1 MIFLPILFDVLIL
14 ADVLG
19 QTCKSNPWGSRR
31 EEAPGCEALG
41 WTLALSGSEFLGK
54 SVVLELRIHS
64 SALRHCLWKPWDK
77 VKLKEYQQRSSP
89 GVPAGAKTKKKTTG
103 RSPETTTSGGCHSP
117 GDSRYQELEVA
128 LDSSSATI
136 NQLNENIESLEKKA
150 NNDIHKAQTE
160 QLETINILTLE
171 KADLKT
177 TLYHTKRAARH
188 FEEESKDLAG
198 RLQSSLQRIQ
208 ELERALSAVCTQQRE
223 EDRSSSRSEAV
234 LQRQFRQTLKERAL
248 LNAHVTQVTESLKQV
263 QLQRDE
269 YAQHIKGERAR
280 WQERMRKMS
289 VEARTLKE
297 EKMRDT
303 YRIQE
308 LERTLSELKHQIAEP
323 SSSAPPAG
331 PSEVEQLQDEAKHL
345 RKEVESLVE
354 KLQFQVENN
363 QALSLLSKEQK
374 ERLQEQEERLWE
386 QEERRLWE
394 QNERLREQEEWTLQE
409 QESLREQKE
418 RLRDQGE
425 RLRKQEERLRKQEE
439 RLRKQEE
446 RLQKQEERLQ
456 KQEERLRKQEERLR
470 KQEERLT
477 LSQNHKLDKQL
488 AEPQC
493 GFEDLNN
500 EDKSA
505 LQLEQRV
512 KELQEKLS
520 EVKEMEHLEAAS
532 QWNQQLEAHLSL
544 MALPGEGDE
553 GGHRDSEEEEAP
565 RPMPHIP
572 EDLECQEAMSSFM
585 DLPKEKAD
593 RKEQVERLELGFIQ
607 LSGATEGMR
616 DYISEYESQGAV
628 PNTRHQEK
636 EDVMGLAQN
645 EEMKVKLL
653 ELQKLVLPLVCNH
666 EGHDKFPPAAQ
677 NRGDEPAPGAPAPQ
691 ELGAAEE
698 QGDLC
703 EVSLADSVEPAAGEA
718 REGSPRGNPTAEK
731 IVQLLPVMQDTQ
743 EHPGLGSKP
752 CVPFFY
758 RAAENREINIVII

>member
-1 MIFLPILFDVLIL
+1 MIFLPTLFDVLEL
-14 ADVLG
+14 AAVFG
-19 QTCKSNPWGSRR
+19 QTCKSGPWGCRR
-31 EEAPGCEALG
+31 KEAPGCESSR

-136 NQLNENIESLEKKA
+136 NQLNENIESLKQQKKQVEHQLEEEKKA

-374 ERLQEQEERLWE
+374 ERLQEQEERLRE
-386 QEERRLWE
+386 QEERRLW
-394 QNERLREQEEWTLQE
+394 E

-418 RLRDQGE
+418 RLRDQG
-425 RLRKQEERLRKQEE
+425 ERLRKQEE

-500 EDKSA
+500 EDKST

-565 RPMPHIP
+565 RPMPHMP

-616 DYISEYESQGAV
+616 DYITEYESQGAV

-743 EHPGLGSKP
+743 EHPGLASKP

-758 RAAENREINIVII
+758 RTAENREINIVII